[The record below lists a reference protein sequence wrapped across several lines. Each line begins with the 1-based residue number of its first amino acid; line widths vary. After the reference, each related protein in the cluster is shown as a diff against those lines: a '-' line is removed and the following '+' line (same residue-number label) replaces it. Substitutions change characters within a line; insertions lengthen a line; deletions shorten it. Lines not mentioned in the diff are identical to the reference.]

1 MTIYDTPIL
10 SPILKFLS
18 HAVLRLVGWRKG
30 GPLPDVDKC
39 IVIGAPHTS
48 NWDLPLVL
56 TLALAYG
63 APMHWMAKK
72 SVFRW
77 PFGGICRWMGGIPVD
92 RSKRCGAVEQTAQLF
107 RNSEKLKIVISPE
120 GTRGV
125 STWKTGFYYIAY
137 TAGIPIVPAFLD
149 YRTKRGGLTEP
160 FYPTGDIVKDMEF
173 FRDFYGRITARYPEL
188 FQPPRLSDADIER
201 AKQTLGQTASEPEKG
216 SEEK

>member
-10 SPILKFLS
+10 SPILRFLS
-18 HAVLRLVGWRKG
+18 HVALRAAGWRKG
-30 GPLPDVDKC
+30 SPLPDVGKC

-48 NWDLPLVL
+48 NWDLPLTV

-63 APMHWMAKK
+63 APMHWMGKK

-77 PFGGICRWMGGIPVD
+77 PFGGVFRWLGGIPVD
-92 RSKRCGAVEQTAQLF
+92 RSKRSGVVEQTAQLF
-107 RNSEKLKIVISPE
+107 RDNDNLKIVISPE

-137 TAGIPIVPAFLD
+137 TAGIPIVPAYLD
-149 YRTKRGGLTEP
+149 YAKRLGGLSEP
-160 FYPTGDIVKDMEF
+160 FYPTGNIVKDIEF
-173 FRDFYGRITARYPEL
+173 FRDFYSRITARYPEL

-201 AKQTLGQTASEPEKG
+201 ATKAAADKAEADKPTDS
-216 SEEK
+216 